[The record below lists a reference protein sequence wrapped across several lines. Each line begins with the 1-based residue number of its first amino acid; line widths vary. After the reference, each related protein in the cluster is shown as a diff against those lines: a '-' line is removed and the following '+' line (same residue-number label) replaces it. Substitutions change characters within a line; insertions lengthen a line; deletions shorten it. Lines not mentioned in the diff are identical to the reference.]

1 MLDNRSMRKWNIII
15 SILLFVLGAVCFI
28 IFEAIP
34 VTIFADALANKL
46 MCGFLSRL
54 GMSFLFIW
62 LLWQFGGRKFLLFD
76 GSFFKSVVWSLPCF
90 MVAFINFP
98 YSAIIG
104 GTASVDRMDLLGLYA
119 LYILGIALLE
129 ELIFRGVALMA
140 VSDFFK
146 GKKHAPL
153 FIALITSAIFSL
165 FHLTNLFIGAGI
177 GSTMLQCLYTFLIGG
192 MLSVTMLKTK
202 NIWLCTLIHF
212 IFDFGGLL
220 IIEIGS
226 GNPWDIIFWI
236 LTIVGGVLCAG
247 HILVTL
253 LRLEK
258 DYVSE

>member
-1 MLDNRSMRKWNIII
+1 MRKWNIVI
-15 SILLFVLGAVCFI
+15 SILLFTLGATCFI
-28 IFEAIP
+28 IFEAVP

-54 GMSFLFIW
+54 GMSILFVW
-62 LLWQFGGRKFLLFD
+62 LLWQFGGRKYILFD
-76 GSFFKSVVWSLPCF
+76 GSFFKNLVWALPCF

-98 YSAIIG
+98 YSAIIS

-129 ELIFRGVALMA
+129 ELIFRGVALMV
-140 VSDFFK
+140 VSDFLK

-220 IIEIGS
+220 IIQIGS
-226 GNPWDIIFWI
+226 GNPWDVIFWV

>member
-1 MLDNRSMRKWNIII
+1 MRKWNIII
-15 SILLFVLGAVCFI
+15 SILLFILGATCFI
-28 IFEAIP
+28 IFEAVP

-54 GMSFLFIW
+54 GMSILFVW
-62 LLWQFGGRKFLLFD
+62 LLWQFGGRKYILFD
-76 GSFFKSVVWSLPCF
+76 GSFFKNLVWALPCF

-98 YSAIIG
+98 YSAIIS

-129 ELIFRGVALMA
+129 ELIFRGVALMV
-140 VSDFFK
+140 VSDFLK

-153 FIALITSAIFSL
+153 FIALITSTIFSL
-165 FHLTNLFIGAGI
+165 FHLTNLFIGASI

-220 IIEIGS
+220 IIQIGS
-226 GNPWDIIFWI
+226 GNPWDVIFWI

>member
-1 MLDNRSMRKWNIII
+1 MRRWNLII
-15 SILLFVLGAVCFI
+15 SILLFILGALCFI
-28 IFEAIP
+28 FFEAVP
-34 VTIFADALANKL
+34 VTIFSDALANKL
-46 MCGFLSRL
+46 ICGFLSRF
-54 GMSFLFIW
+54 GMSLLFIW
-62 LLWQFGGRKFLLFD
+62 LLWQFGGRKYLLFD
-76 GSFFKSVVWSLPCF
+76 GSFFKSLVWALPCF

-98 YSAIIG
+98 YSALISG
-104 GTASVDRMDLLGLYA
+104 GSSIDRLELLGLYA
-119 LYILGIALLE
+119 LYILGISLLE
-129 ELIFRGVALMA
+129 ELIFRGIAIVII
-140 VSDFFK
+140 SDFFK

-153 FIALITSAIFSL
+153 FTALISSAVFSL
-165 FHLTNLFIGAGI
+165 FHLTNLFIGADI

-192 MLSVTMLKTK
+192 MLSVAMLKTK

-220 IIEIGS
+220 IIEIGL
-226 GNPWDIIFWI
+226 GNPWDTIFWI